1 MFENRMPRIIFG
13 PEKKEVMGGRKKLLI
28 EEPHNMQQ
36 LADIVTSIKSWR
48 MDFLGKCSLCR
59 RDEIFVWNSNQ
70 EGRNGLEDIGRWED
84 NITMDHKEKG

>member
-1 MFENRMPRIIFG
+1 
-13 PEKKEVMGGRKKLLI
+13 
-28 EEPHNMQQ
+28 
-36 LADIVTSIKSWR
+36 